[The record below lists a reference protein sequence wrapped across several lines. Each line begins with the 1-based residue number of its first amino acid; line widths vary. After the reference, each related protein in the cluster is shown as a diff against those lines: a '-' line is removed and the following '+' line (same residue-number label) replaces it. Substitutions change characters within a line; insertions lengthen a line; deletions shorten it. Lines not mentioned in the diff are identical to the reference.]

1 MRELR
6 RNEKV
11 GFDDVEGRLFYQPEI
26 NVKNKAAMLQK
37 IQVSDKPVLLQ
48 TILEAYPKADQ
59 DVQVGGN
66 LDTGVHP
73 LFASSRQILFKR
85 EVCDPLEALM
95 SAAILF
101 FTCRTGRV

>member
-11 GFDDVEGRLFYQPEI
+11 GFDDVEGRIFYQPEI

-37 IQVSDKPVLLQ
+37 IQVCDKPVLLQ

-59 DVQVGGN
+59 DVQVGGS
-66 LDTGVHP
+66 LEMTP
-73 LFASSRQILFKR
+73 LLVAEGAGRQKG
-85 EVCDPLEALM
+85 EVCLA
-95 SAAILF
+95 S
-101 FTCRTGRV
+101 